1 MPNLKIEP
9 HGKAMIEDFKNKK
22 NNKLKFTNVIWAN
35 FDRVL
40 LANICQ
46 DPHVLSIKFFVGVFP
61 GDDPTVKKQD
71 APVIILQVKRDDI
84 KKAGVLTTGY
94 IYYSTD
100 SLCPPPNDQ
109 SCGAVE

>member
-9 HGKAMIEDFKNKK
+9 HGKAMIEDIKNKK
-22 NNKLKFTNVIWAN
+22 NNKLKFKDVIWAT
-35 FDRVL
+35 FDSAMMVS
-40 LANICQ
+40 IYQ
-46 DPHVLSIKFFVGVFP
+46 DKHVLSVKFFVGVFP

-84 KKAGVLTTGY
+84 PFGKVFTTGY
-94 IYYSTD
+94 IYYSGN